1 MTFLLEKLRYKKIL
15 TTVSVVSSLL
25 LAPAAYSQTNDTAL
39 LYNATLPGIIDY
51 ALDHQ
56 PAVKQAEINQDITDL
71 QIKNRLA
78 DWYPQLNFN
87 YNYQRN
93 FELPVNI
100 IGGNQ
105 VRFGVLNT
113 SALQF
118 TATQNIFNRDALLAS
133 RTQQDVKLVAS
144 KQTESAKVNLVANV
158 SKNFYDLLATEQ
170 QRKITEANILMLSR
184 SLKDARARYDAGV
197 TDKTDFQRATIA
209 LNNAVASKKEIEEAL
224 NAKMANLK
232 FLINYPG
239 EKELSLQ
246 YDSAILEQEIYLDT
260 LQPAGY
266 AKRVEYQQ
274 LQAQLR
280 LQEANVRYNRWSYIP
295 TISANGAYIRNFLND
310 DFAKLYSQSNPNSY
324 AVLTLGFPIFQGG
337 KRKNNITIAERQVD
351 QTKLELTNF
360 INQAGSEYNTAMARY
375 RASMANYR
383 ALKENMELAAEV
395 HRIIELQY
403 REGVKTYLELITA
416 QTDLQAAQI
425 NYFNAVYGLLSSK
438 IDVQKAEGSILIK

>member
-1 MTFLLEKLRYKKIL
+1 MAFFLKKLRYKFMLTVVSIIGSL
-15 TTVSVVSSLL
+15 FYTTVVY
-25 LAPAAYSQTNDTAL
+25 AQTSDTL
-39 LYNATLPGIIDY
+39 SLYNATLPGIIDY
-51 ALDHQ
+51 ALANQ
-56 PAVKQAEINQDITDL
+56 PGVKQAEINQDITDL

-105 VRFGVLNT
+105 VRFGVFNT
-113 SALQF
+113 SALQL

-133 RTQQDVKLVAS
+133 RTQQDVRLVAAT
-144 KQTESAKVNLVANV
+144 QTENAKINLVANV

-170 QRKITEANILMLSR
+170 QRKITEANIIMLSR
-184 SLKDARARYDAGV
+184 GLKDARARYDAGV
-197 TDKTDFQRATIA
+197 ADKTDYQRATIA
-209 LNNAVASKKEIEEAL
+209 LNNVMASKKEIEEAL
-224 NAKMANLK
+224 NAKIANLK
-232 FLINYPG
+232 FLINYPE

-246 YDSAILEQEIYLDT
+246 YDSAMLEQEIYLDT
-260 LQPAGY
+260 LQPASY
-266 AKRVEYQQ
+266 TKRVEYQQ

-280 LQEANVRYNRWSYIP
+280 LQEANVRYNKWSYLP
-295 TISANGAYIRNFLND
+295 TVSANGAYIRNFLND
-310 DFAKLYSQSNPNSY
+310 NFAKLYNQSFPNSY

-337 KRKNNITIAERQVD
+337 KRKNNVVIAERQVD
-351 QTKLELTNF
+351 QTRLELTNF
-360 INQAGSEYNTAMARY
+360 VNQAGSEYKTAMSRY

-403 REGVKTYLELITA
+403 REGIKTYLELITA

-438 IDVQKAEGSILIK
+438 IDVQKAEGTIYVK

>member
-1 MTFLLEKLRYKKIL
+1 MTFLLKKLRYKKIL
-15 TTVSVVSSLL
+15 TIVSVIGSLL
-25 LAPAAYSQTNDTAL
+25 LAPAVHSQTSDTSL
-39 LYNATLPGIIDY
+39 LYNATLSGIIDY

-71 QIKNRLA
+71 QIKNKLA

-105 VRFGVLNT
+105 VRLGVLNT

-144 KQTESAKVNLVANV
+144 KQTENAKINLVANV
-158 SKNFYDLLATEQ
+158 SKNFFDLLATEQ
-170 QRKITEANILMLSR
+170 QRKITDANIIMLSR

-197 TDKTDFQRATIA
+197 TDKTDYQRATIA

-224 NAKMANLK
+224 NAKIANLK

-260 LQPAGY
+260 LQPASY

-280 LQEANVRYNRWSYIP
+280 LQEANVRYNKWSYIP

-310 DFAKLYSQSNPNSY
+310 DFAKLYNQSSPNSY

-337 KRKNNITIAERQVD
+337 KRKNNIIIAERQAD

-360 INQAGSEYNTAMARY
+360 INQAGSEYRTAMARY
-375 RASMANYR
+375 RASMANYL

-395 HRIIELQY
+395 HRVIELQY
-403 REGVKTYLELITA
+403 REGIKTYLELITA
-416 QTDLQAAQI
+416 QTDLQASQI

-438 IDVQKAEGSILIK
+438 IDVQKADGAILVK